1 MRGSDTT
8 NGLSLNR
15 SSANASGTT
24 KTSLCKIAVEQ
35 SATSR
40 DVSATE
46 IPTRDLNHWRS
57 PSISEINAIGVLQ
70 TKDASSVRSS
80 NANSGSVSRM
90 AYFSRAATRL
100 SSFLGLVNSIGP
112 PRLSRIDPG
121 QGGGGKLNSIA
132 EVYATASRTRAAD
145 NLCSISLFNDRLM
158 HFYGGEI

>member
-1 MRGSDTT
+1 MCGSDTT
-8 NGLSLNR
+8 KGLSRNR

-24 KTSLCKIAVEQ
+24 NTSGCRIAVEQ

-40 DVSATE
+40 EVSATE

-70 TKDASSVRSS
+70 TKDASRVRSS

-100 SSFLGLVNSIGP
+100 SSFLGLTNSMLP
-112 PRLSRIDPG
+112 PQPSRSAPG
-121 QGGGGKLNSIA
+121 QDGGGKLNSIA
-132 EVYATASRTRAAD
+132 VVYATASFAHAAD
-145 NLCSISLFNDRLM
+145 
-158 HFYGGEI
+158 